1 VIAHGSLALF
11 HAMCKDN
18 NEAKNILLKAG
29 TDIQDDE
36 KKAKDV
42 VFSYINAH
50 VNNARQWRSFLV
62 KIVELCRTDIL
73 RLIAKHKKVE
83 MGAHGG
89 LALLH
94 PAQPKDLAA
103 QAILKKAGAQLPHGN
118 TLVHMLLAY
127 IEDAIHDKKQWT
139 KFLSKIVV
147 LQQVDIL
154 RIVVKHREDHVRAYG
169 GVPLFH
175 AMEIDAH
182 NIVLILMEAGTRIQA
197 EDHAEVL
204 SHLSSDDSKIDW
216 TTFLVGLISVGQH
229 ALLAY
234 IAPKMK
240 HKLTADGGLALFQA
254 CVRGNKLAFETLC
267 NAEAN
272 ITQDLHVMIGLMLH
286 ATPMQAVDWKILLT
300 NLVIAKQAGCIEFLA
315 RTQ

>member
-1 VIAHGSLALF
+1 
-11 HAMCKDN
+11 
-18 NEAKNILLKAG
+18 
-29 TDIQDDE
+29 
-36 KKAKDV
+36 
-42 VFSYINAH
+42 
-50 VNNARQWRSFLV
+50 
-62 KIVELCRTDIL
+62 
-73 RLIAKHKKVE
+73 
-83 MGAHGG
+83 
-89 LALLH
+89 
-94 PAQPKDLAA
+94 
-103 QAILKKAGAQLPHGN
+103 
-118 TLVHMLLAY
+118 
-127 IEDAIHDKKQWT
+127 
-139 KFLSKIVV
+139 
-147 LQQVDIL
+147 
-154 RIVVKHREDHVRAYG
+154 
-169 GVPLFH
+169 
-175 AMEIDAH
+175 
-182 NIVLILMEAGTRIQA
+182 MEAGTRIQA

-315 RTQ
+315 KAQKVEVARHGAIALAAAMNASVDGSENAICKILEAAGVDKNAAISLQKAKPQFIACSQS